1 MLFKQISLTAIEK
14 FCLFP
19 SITALKKRPKFY
31 AQMKAL
37 CPKGMLFKFESISS
51 KGSVIILI
59 FFLVLELVINMVV
72 IILFTF

>member
-1 MLFKQISLTAIEK
+1 MLFKQVSLTAIYK

-37 CPKGMLFKFESISS
+37 CPKGMLFKFEAISS

-59 FFLVLELVINMVV
+59 FFLVLKLVINVAV